1 MNNHTH
7 VLPGSAKLRDHH
19 LKNKTTIKSN
29 PKLSDKM
36 SEQRNINEL
45 LALAKDYAT
54 KEIDLY
60 DLLAVATDASDK
72 EIHRGWRRQNLLH
85 HPDKTREAFDPV
97 IYERIGHAKDILME
111 PAARQAYDSAMGAA
125 ARKKAERERM
135 DREKRRYIDEL
146 EAAEKMAKLKKE
158 EEAEKLRELD
168 RERERL
174 RQEGIKK
181 REQEDR
187 EWKERMEKERM
198 GPSLDE
204 QEAEILAKMA
214 AKAQRRAEKA
224 QKKAD
229 KAAAKGV
236 EKPTPKVASY
246 YYSTDPSLSYEEKV
260 AGVMAKL
267 RARQKERDERKQA
280 QADAIMT

>member
-1 MNNHTH
+1 
-7 VLPGSAKLRDHH
+7 
-19 LKNKTTIKSN
+19 
-29 PKLSDKM
+29 M
-36 SEQRNINEL
+36 SEQRNINDL

-54 KEIDLY
+54 KELDLY
-60 DLLAVATDASDK
+60 DLLGVPSDASDK
-72 EIHRGWRRQNLLH
+72 DIHRGWRRQNLQH
-85 HPDKTREAFDPV
+85 HPDKTRDAFDPV

-111 PAARQAYDSAMGAA
+111 PAVRQAYDSARGAA
-125 ARKKAERERM
+125 ARKKAERDRM

-146 EAAEKMAKLKKE
+146 EAAEKMARVKKE

-174 RQEGIKK
+174 RQEGIER
-181 REQEDR
+181 REREDR
-187 EWKERMEKERM
+187 EYKERVEKEKL

-224 QKKAD
+224 QRKAD
-229 KAAAKGV
+229 KVAKGGD
-236 EKPTPKVASY
+236 KATPKVASY

-280 QADAIMT
+280 QADVAMT

>member
-1 MNNHTH
+1 MHLKPVETIV
-7 VLPGSAKLRDHH
+7 VLYHNFEISAKFHETD
-19 LKNKTTIKSN
+19 
-29 PKLSDKM
+29 M
-36 SEQRNINEL
+36 SLDIPGTEVNVRNLNEL

-54 KEIDLY
+54 KEVSLY
-60 DLLAVATDASDK
+60 DILGVPSDALDK
-72 EIHRGWRRQNLLH
+72 EIHRGWRRQNLQH
-85 HPDKTREAFDPV
+85 HPDKTRDAFDPV
-97 IYERIGHAKDILME
+97 AYERIGHAKD
-111 PAARQAYDSAMGAA
+111 
-125 ARKKAERERM
+125 KAERDRM

-146 EAAEKMAKLKKE
+146 EAAEKVARTKKE

-174 RQEGIKK
+174 RQEGLE
-181 REQEDR
+181 RRDREDR
-187 EWKERMEKERM
+187 EFKEKAEKERM

-229 KAAAKGV
+229 KSAARGTDKTA
-236 EKPTPKVASY
+236 PKVASY
-246 YYSTDPSLSYEEKV
+246 YYSTDPTLSYEEKV

-267 RARQKERDERKQA
+267 RARQKERDERKGPA
-280 QADAIMT
+280 QADVVMT